1 MECKGLIGVFLTNF
15 FLIILI
21 YFLIKIIMTVLEC
34 RVTCSSRPGSV
45 VVDYT
50 VAVLKDEVTQTLGE
64 IIESVK
70 TEAQSGTF
78 GSFKVDPA
86 SVTGT
91 SHRQG

>member
-1 MECKGLIGVFLTNF
+1 
-15 FLIILI
+15 
-21 YFLIKIIMTVLEC
+21 MTVLEC

-50 VAVLKDEVTQTLGE
+50 VAVLKDKASQTLGD

-70 TEAQSGTF
+70 TEAKSGTF
-78 GSFKVDPA
+78 GSFKVD

>member
-1 MECKGLIGVFLTNF
+1 M
-15 FLIILI
+15 
-21 YFLIKIIMTVLEC
+21 KIIMTVFEC
-34 RVTCSSRPGSV
+34 RVNCSSRSGSV

-50 VAVLKDEVTQTLGE
+50 VAVLKDDASQTLDD

-70 TEAQSGTF
+70 TEAESGKF

-91 SHRQG
+91 QHRQG